1 MHFLKRSAK
10 QDLHY
15 LNELKRLVFPWFKK
29 PWAKYIG
36 SGQFFNQ
43 FIEPWGEPEFRRPE
57 ALVIHFIIENKQITY
72 ISYMKF

>member
-1 MHFLKRSAK
+1 MILHVMHFLKRSAK

-36 SGQFFNQ
+36 SGQFF
-43 FIEPWGEPEFRRPE
+43 
-57 ALVIHFIIENKQITY
+57 
-72 ISYMKF
+72 